1 MFNKNEEYHTDDL
14 SSIFSMIVTVSEF
27 ESSIGSKVKLSLY
40 RDKLNSRAIDG
51 SVTTNKSP
59 S

>member
-1 MFNKNEEYHTDDL
+1 
-14 SSIFSMIVTVSEF
+14 MIVTVSEF

-40 RDKLNSRAIDG
+40 RDRLNSRATDG
-51 SVTTNKSP
+51 SVITNKSP